1 VEGIPVTARSVLL
14 PEVGRVPLCS
24 PPFEPSLGLEG
35 RLEALERERQ
45 DLWSR
50 LFHLERLGQAGL
62 MAGGLVH
69 DTRNLLA
76 ALSGHCQL
84 AQRDDLPPVVQEH
97 LQKSVDLA
105 QKASKAMTVFLT
117 FARGHGHSS
126 QVCRIGEV
134 VADAARFL
142 EPALKEAETRVDLCI
157 EDGLLARCEP
167 TLLLQALVN
176 LVLNAVRAIGDR
188 AGVVEIRGHRAAN
201 GDAVL
206 EVADDGPGVPAAV
219 RASLFQPF
227 ATAPGLRAHGSEAAA
242 GTGLGLFVTRRV
254 LEEQG
259 GSIVLVDS
267 RAPGAT
273 FRITL
278 PSGDAAT
285 AATRADHPPVAPA
298 AGDARHV

>member
-1 VEGIPVTARSVLL
+1 MGAL
-14 PEVGRVPLCS
+14 
-24 PPFEPSLGLEG
+24 PFERSLGLEG

-50 LFHLERLGQAGL
+50 VFHLERLAQAGL

-84 AQRDDLPPVVQEH
+84 AQRDDLPPMVQEH
-97 LQKSVDLA
+97 LQKSIDLA

-117 FARGHGHSS
+117 FARGHGRTA
-126 QVCRIGEV
+126 QVCRIDEV
-134 VADAARFL
+134 VADAVRFL
-142 EPALKEAETRVDLCI
+142 EPAFKEAEVRIEVRV
-157 EDGLLARCEP
+157 EEGLKARCEP

-176 LVLNAVRAIGDR
+176 LALNAVKAIGGR
-188 AGVVEIRGHRAAN
+188 PGLVEIRGRRTE
-201 GDAVL
+201 GGEAVL
-206 EVADDGPGVPAAV
+206 EVADDGPGVPPAV
-219 RASLFQPF
+219 RARLFQPF
-227 ATAPGLRAHGSEAAA
+227 ATAPGLRPQGGDAPA

-259 GSIVLVDS
+259 GSIDLLDV
-267 RAPGAT
+267 ATPGAT

-278 PSGDAAT
+278 PGGDATTTPCAERT
-285 AATRADHPPVAPA
+285 SALPA
-298 AGDARHV
+298 RGEDRHA